1 MQLGDFSSVAAGST
15 LDVAVA
21 NRSTFINTGTINE
34 GTGSTLDVTGKGTFE
49 NDSTLNVQGSN
60 ATIDTPLT
68 GTGTANIEI
77 GIDTHAAQLTLG
89 NSVSAG
95 ETVNVLGTTLLLSDT
110 PEFLGQIN
118 FASPPPPPGIGLEE
132 VILQGIPSTS
142 ANYDGS
148 ILSVFSGPDL
158 VASLRVATPDH
169 LTVTSSGG
177 NRFITPDAPTA
188 LALPV
193 S

>member
-34 GTGSTLDVTGKGTFE
+34 GTGSTFDVTGKGTFE

-95 ETVNVLGTTLLLSDT
+95 ETVNVLGTALLLSDA

-118 FASPPPPPGIGLEE
+118 LASPPPPFGLEE
-132 VILQGIPSTS
+132 VILQGVASTS
-142 ANYDGS
+142 SSYDGS
-148 ILSVFSGPDL
+148 TLSVFNGPNL
-158 VASLRVATPDH
+158 VASLRIATPDH

-177 NRFITPDAPTA
+177 NTFITPDAPNA
-188 LALPV
+188 LVLPG
-193 S
+193 